1 MSCFNPINRILKFL
15 ASYRLVDD
23 PHHKNEP
30 VDMQNVEGA
39 EKEPEDWLQVRTE
52 SVHLKGHAGHDKLP
66 EYIETRV
73 GPD

>member
-1 MSCFNPINRILKFL
+1 
-15 ASYRLVDD
+15 
-23 PHHKNEP
+23 
-30 VDMQNVEGA
+30 MQNVEGA
-39 EKEPEDWLQVRTE
+39 EKEAEDWLQVRTE